1 MSSSE
6 MKKENE
12 VTDGGDE
19 NVTESKIEEKLDSI
33 TLEAENDENSE
44 NVPTTTKKSKKKVT

>member
-1 MSSSE
+1 

>member
-1 MSSSE
+1 

-19 NVTESKIEEKLDSI
+19 NVTENKIEEKLDSI
-33 TLEAENDENSE
+33 KLDVENDENSE
-44 NVPTTTKKSKKKVT
+44 NVPSTKKSKKKVS